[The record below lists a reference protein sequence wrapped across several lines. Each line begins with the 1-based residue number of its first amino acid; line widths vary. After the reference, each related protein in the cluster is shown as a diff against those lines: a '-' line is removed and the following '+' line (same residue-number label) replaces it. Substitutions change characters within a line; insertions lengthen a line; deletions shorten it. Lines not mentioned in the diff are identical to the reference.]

1 MSKTEKK
8 RNFYLSSYT
17 QVFLSLP
24 KVLMISLLVNSVTK
38 LLTSKI
44 NTAFHRCESFCGM
57 KKTLCMNWK
66 DALYFTCVQLAH
78 QFYLQF
84 YQTRSTYKEKDHSP
98 QFYIFFPYSTSHFL
112 WT

>member
-44 NTAFHRCESFCGM
+44 NTGFPQMWVLLWNEKNTLYELERCSI
-57 KKTLCMNWK
+57 
-66 DALYFTCVQLAH
+66 
-78 QFYLQF
+78 FYLC
-84 YQTRSTYKEKDHSP
+84 TIGPSILS
-98 QFYIFFPYSTSHFL
+98 SVLSN
-112 WT
+112 